1 VVLPG
6 GKLVGECHK
15 GFGQGLKP
23 LVVGDLGLHLGRL
36 LGGDAAGELFA
47 LEIALEDEIGAEFFA
62 IGGAEELLAEAAA
75 AEAVNGLHFLEDGLA
90 LLLERFEL
98 RLHGYNVYVQIH

>member
-1 VVLPG
+1 MVLPG
-6 GKLVGECHK
+6 GELVGERHK

-23 LVVGDLGLHLGRL
+23 LVVGDLGLHLGGL
-36 LGGDAAGELFA
+36 LRRDAAGEFPA

-90 LLLERFEL
+90 LLLELVKREF
-98 RLHGYNVYVQIH
+98 HGPIVYIHIQ